1 MYVGLEPMLLRPSWH
16 YIWEGMK
23 LGTTFG
29 TRDQQS
35 PSDANLYVDVGQG
48 CEMEEC
54 LRPWTTNQAN

>member
-35 PSDANLYVDVGQG
+35 PSDANLYVGVDRLGKGVK
-48 CEMEEC
+48 
-54 LRPWTTNQAN
+54 WKSV

>member
-1 MYVGLEPMLLRPSWH
+1 MLLRPSWH